1 MSSEQSSE
9 ECSEDMHEDDQN
21 KIIRLKAQAVQ
32 LYDKYSHKKFQ
43 VHVMNEAKLS
53 KEQKARLWH
62 WRLGHQPYELM
73 KWLVDEGLVDEMEIK
88 AVLNE
93 DCATCDKARFKKG
106 SFKRNKDDVSR
117 RAANAP
123 WHRVFIDGFGG
134 QNSFGCPS
142 YHGAVGGFVFICAK
156 TGAIETKLYKTK
168 DQFPRLLEQF
178 LLERIADD
186 YRVREIICDTDSI
199 LISQDGVEPIL
210 ADYGCVIRP
219 ASAGTPEENNLAE
232 NAVGR
237 LKKGILALMTG
248 APHIKK
254 NRWGCC
260 A

>member
-93 DCATCDKARFKKG
+93 DCATCD
-106 SFKRNKDDVSR
+106 N
-117 RAANAP
+117 
-123 WHRVFIDGFGG
+123 
-134 QNSFGCPS
+134 
-142 YHGAVGGFVFICAK
+142 
-156 TGAIETKLYKTK
+156 T
-168 DQFPRLLEQF
+168 RLTIWE
-178 LLERIADD
+178 
-186 YRVREIICDTDSI
+186 
-199 LISQDGVEPIL
+199 
-210 ADYGCVIRP
+210 
-219 ASAGTPEENNLAE
+219 SAGLRPKSMTAKFITYAGLGPQTRGKHLKT
-232 NAVGR
+232 R
-237 LKKGILALMTG
+237 L
-248 APHIKK
+248 
-254 NRWGCC
+254 
-260 A
+260 